1 MRSVQSEFVL
11 SFCVSSRFSK
21 DRPTSSLI
29 PALSARLGIHDSL
42 SREAVGKDTGK
53 DSHTVVQNKDWD
65 ALWIFGAGMM
75 TIRGSASPLSNIIS
89 FMCCATR
96 KR

>member
-1 MRSVQSEFVL
+1 MKSCCSDSGPIQ
-11 SFCVSSRFSK
+11 SRFSK

-75 TIRGSASPLSNIIS
+75 TIRGSASGLIS
-89 FMCCATR
+89 FG
-96 KR
+96 